1 MTTIQQTSG
10 QSTVSLTLA
19 QLRLEQ
25 KNFWRNRQAASF
37 SFGMPIMI
45 VLFLGGLFNDNG
57 TVGVGGTLFKSY
69 FVAGMVGVAL
79 MSATF
84 VNMALNL
91 AFQRD
96 LLILKRFR
104 GSPLGVVPLFAGK
117 VLNGMV
123 IGAIEVGLILAIGR
137 AAYDTPFPQNPI
149 PFMLAVLA
157 GTAVCSMAGVA
168 ITAFIANADSA
179 PAVVNLPFLAL
190 QFVSGIF
197 FTFQDIPAPLRYVGD
212 VFPLRWLVEAL
223 RASYL
228 GFDYI
233 HTRVVPVTQLT
244 STDGSTLHNITVNR
258 PAPVAV
264 HGLEA
269 LTSMGIAYAV
279 MAAWFAACTIIA
291 VRRFRWEP
299 RPD

>member
-123 IGAIEVGLILAIGR
+123 IGAIEVGLILVIGR

-233 HTRVVPVTQLT
+233 HTRVVPVTQLA
-244 STDGSTLHNITVNR
+244 STDGTSLHNITVNR

-269 LTSMGIAYAV
+269 VTSMGIAYAV